1 MITIRQSTPSG
12 FDILEQA
19 VNFSWIDVID
29 PTPEEIRQVQHD
41 LHVPLEFLAAS
52 LNQNEIA
59 RIEKAA
65 DSLLIIVR
73 IPYFLSPTARI
84 PYLVPPMGIIVKN
97 NRVTTICRYDHQL
110 LHNLPYDQAV
120 DLSTAKPAGF
130 VLHLLWSVASNYIVH
145 LDRIDQTVEK
155 LESRLQKSL
164 QNREVLEL
172 LRYQKCLVHFTTGLH
187 MNETMLER
195 LRKSEALKIE
205 GADRDWLDEV
215 FTEYRQAIG
224 MADVAGNI
232 LGQMMDAFA
241 SIISNNLNRVM
252 KFMTSMT
259 VILVIPSIIASLYGM
274 NVALP
279 MQNHP
284 QVFLLLLVVS
294 AMLCAGVAYLLWR
307 RDWL

>member
-1 MITIRQSTPSG
+1 MITIRQSTQSG
-12 FDILEQA
+12 FAILERA

-29 PTPEEIRQVQHD
+29 PTPEEIGQIQTD
-41 LHVPLEFLAAS
+41 LKVPLEFVTAS

-59 RIEKAA
+59 RIERTA
-65 DSLLIIVR
+65 DSLLIIAR

-84 PYLVPPMGIIVKN
+84 PYLVPPIGIIVKS
-97 NRVTTICRYDHQL
+97 NRVTTVCRYDHQL
-110 LHNLPYDQAV
+110 LRNLPYDQAA

-130 VLHLLWSVASNYIVH
+130 VLHLLWSVASNYIH
-145 LDRIDQTVEK
+145 YLDKIDRTVER
-155 LESRLQKSL
+155 LENKLQKSL

-195 LRKSEALKIE
+195 LRKSEALRIE

-215 FTEYRQAIG
+215 FTEYHQAIG
-224 MADVAGNI
+224 MAEVAGNI

-252 KFMTSMT
+252 KFMTSVT
-259 VILVIPSIIASLYGM
+259 VILVIPGIIASLYGM

-279 MQNHP
+279 MQDHP
-284 QVFLLLLVVS
+284 QVFLVLLVLSVF
-294 AMLCAGVAYLLWR
+294 LCMGVAYLLWR

>member
-1 MITIRQSTPSG
+1 
-12 FDILEQA
+12 
-19 VNFSWIDVID
+19 
-29 PTPEEIRQVQHD
+29 
-41 LHVPLEFLAAS
+41 
-52 LNQNEIA
+52 
-59 RIEKAA
+59 
-65 DSLLIIVR
+65 
-73 IPYFLSPTARI
+73 LSPTARI

-130 VLHLLWSVASNYIVH
+130 VLHLLWSVASNYILQ